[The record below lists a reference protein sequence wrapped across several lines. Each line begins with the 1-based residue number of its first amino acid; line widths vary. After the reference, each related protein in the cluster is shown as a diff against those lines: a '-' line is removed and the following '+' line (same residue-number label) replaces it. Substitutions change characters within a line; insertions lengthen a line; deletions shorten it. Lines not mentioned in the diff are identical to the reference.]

1 MTPTFN
7 NKTVDRKLVFWEHQ
21 ANRALRMG
29 NWKLVA
35 KTKSPKKFT
44 KADEN
49 AWELYNLEQDPS
61 EMVNLVTKYP
71 EKVKE
76 MSEIWKKEALRTK
89 ALPWP
94 WDKE

>member
-1 MTPTFN
+1 
-7 NKTVDRKLVFWEHQ
+7 
-21 ANRALRMG
+21 MG